1 MSDYLE
7 MTIASDL
14 FDDYPIHNV
23 LVLNSITIQDLIDEV
38 RKEFNLLNEN
48 EYALALKGTRKEL
61 KPEASL
67 SELGLRNGTD
77 LVFGRRQRKQ
87 QQFKDTQIRSEKRA
101 YLVEE
106 ETGTRYDISRS
117 VALIGRAL
125 SDATT
130 SVEINLANVDKVN
143 SVSRQHARIIEADGN
158 YLIEAL
164 REDNPTFLNDK
175 ILTKSEPTPIKNDD
189 TIKVGRITLTFHIPT

>member
-23 LVLNSITIQDLIDEV
+23 LVLHTITIQDLIDEV
-38 RKEFNLLNEN
+38 RKEFSLTDES

-61 KPEASL
+61 KPDASL
-67 SELGLRNGTD
+67 TELSLGNGTD

-87 QQFKDTQIRSEKRA
+87 QQFRGTQIRTEKRA

-106 ETGTRYDISRS
+106 TTSTRYDITRS
-117 VALIGRAL
+117 TALIGRAL

-130 SVEINLANVDKVN
+130 SVEINLAAVDKTN
-143 SVSRQHARIIEADGN
+143 SVSRQHARLIEANGS

-164 REDNPTFLNDK
+164 REDNPTFLNDA
-175 ILTKSEPTPIKNDD
+175 ILLKSEPTPIKSGD
-189 TIKVGRITLTFHIPT
+189 TIRVGRITLTFHIPT

>member
-23 LVLNSITIQDLIDEV
+23 LVLHEMTIQELIDEI
-38 RKEFNLLNEN
+38 RKEFSFDEG

-61 KPEASL
+61 KPDATL
-67 SELGLRNGTD
+67 DELNLGNGTD
-77 LVFGRRQRKQ
+77 LVFGRKQRKQ
-87 QQFKDTQIRSEKRA
+87 QFRGTQVRTQNRA
-101 YLVEE
+101 YLIEE
-106 ETGTRYDISRS
+106 SSQTRYDISRTN
-117 VALIGRAL
+117 ALIGRAL

-130 SVEINLANVDKVN
+130 SVEINLAAVDKTN
-143 SVSRQHARIIEADGN
+143 SVSRQHARIIEASGN
-158 YLIEAL
+158 YLLEAL

-175 ILTKSEPTPIKNDD
+175 ILQKSEPVSIKTGDI
-189 TIKVGRITLTFHIPT
+189 IKVGRIILQFHAPN